1 MCDYCFQKQR
11 KKLAEKI
18 EQLNAA
24 IDDVSL
30 QLRTD
35 DAPNDAPN
43 GVAVN
48 SDEVEAAIWDRYNLP
63 VLYLFQIM
71 K

>member
-1 MCDYCFQKQR
+1 
-11 KKLAEKI
+11 LSTKI

-24 IDDVSL
+24 IDEISS
-30 QLRTD
+30 QLRPD
-35 DAPNDAPN
+35 DTPN

-48 SDEVEAAIWDRYNLP
+48 SDEVEAA
-63 VLYLFQIM
+63 